1 MLPIHPQDIQTVIDR
16 LIGQELYLHLELTT
30 GAYASHLDSS
40 FYQRLRRSSPTRP
53 SHIRTAPSPAQ
64 VLTGSD

>member
-16 LIGQELYLHLELTT
+16 FTGQELYLHLELTT
-30 GAYASHLDSS
+30 GAYASHLTAAG
-40 FYQRLRRSSPTRP
+40 QRLRRSSPTLP
-53 SHIRTAPSPAQ
+53 SHIRTAPSPAR